1 MGNLRVWPVLRAYA
15 ISIGLWTALSL
26 LTGWNYRLFDQQVH
40 IDSSLLGMIY
50 LAESRGLA
58 YAVLTPVIF
67 YLVRRYPLD
76 LRHSYWPIVFYAL
89 GLIPFMVSYS
99 AIRWA
104 VLPSWDPGLQQY
116 VPRST
121 AGPLAW
127 IYSGFADQ
135 ITIYIAIVVSA
146 HAYEYFERVRQQQ
159 MERYEYQQALAVSEL
174 QALKMQLHPHFLFNT
189 LHGISTLIDTD
200 QKNAKAM
207 VVKLSGLLRTALRYS
222 GADLISLREELNFI
236 REYLDLEAMRL
247 GPRLKVEWFIDPA
260 AESMLVPQMILQPLV
275 ENAIQHGVAGQRGD
289 GWIEMF
295 AQKTSTSL
303 ELKIRNSTAGGRPE
317 GTAVGL
323 RNTEARLKHLY
334 ADEASLSFVIGDDNV
349 AVTVLKFP
357 ALGSNPLAAD
367 AGALAQPKPET
378 QLRAQIGPGS

>member
-1 MGNLRVWPVLRAYA
+1 MSYSRVQPVLRAYA

-26 LTGWNYRLFDQQVH
+26 LTGWNYRIFDQSVH
-40 IDSSLLGMIY
+40 IDSSLRGMIY

-67 YLVRRYPLD
+67 YVVRRHPLG
-76 LRHSYWPIVFYAL
+76 LRRSSWPLVFYTL

-99 AIRWA
+99 VIRWA
-104 VLPSWDPGLQQY
+104 VLPTWDPGLQQY
-116 VPRST
+116 VPRSSS
-121 AGPLAW
+121 GPLGW

-135 ITIYIAIVVSA
+135 ITIYIAIVVGA
-146 HAYEYFERVRQQQ
+146 HAYEYFERIRKQQI
-159 MERYEYQQALAVSEL
+159 ERYEYQQALAVSEL

-200 QKNAKAM
+200 QTNAKAM

-222 GADLISLREELNFI
+222 GADLISLREELSFI
-236 REYLDLEAMRL
+236 REYLDLESMRL
-247 GPRLKVEWFIDPA
+247 GPRLKVESFVDPA
-260 AESMLVPQMILQPLV
+260 AEPMLVPQMILQPLV

-289 GWIEMF
+289 GWIELF
-295 AQKTSTSL
+295 ARKTGNLL
-303 ELKIRNSTAGGRPE
+303 ELKIRNSASGGRPE

-323 RNTEARLKHLY
+323 RNTQARLKHLY
-334 ADEASLSFVIGDDNV
+334 ADEASLSFVIGDDHV

-367 AGALAQPKPET
+367 AASSAQRKGET
-378 QLRAQIGPGS
+378 ELRAEVGPTN